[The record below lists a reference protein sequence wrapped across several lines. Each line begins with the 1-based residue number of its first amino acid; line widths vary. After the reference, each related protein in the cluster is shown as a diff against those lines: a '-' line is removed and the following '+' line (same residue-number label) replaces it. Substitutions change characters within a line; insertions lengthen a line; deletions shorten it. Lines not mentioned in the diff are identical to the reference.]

1 MLTCGKRCTGG
12 AVLGAGLLSAAAR
25 GWLLGNCAPR
35 DNSASGQEA
44 KRRER
49 VADAVEVLLR
59 RREKHGGNVRG
70 ARI

>member
-12 AVLGAGLLSAAAR
+12 TVLGAGLLSAAAR
-25 GWLLGNCAPR
+25 GWLFGNCVPR

-44 KRRER
+44 ERRGR
-49 VADAVEVLLR
+49 VAGAVEVLLR
-59 RREKHGGNVRG
+59 GREKHGGNAAG